1 MPVLRSLFAIAL
13 LSLLSTTAPAA
24 SKNPAAEL
32 VHLLDYIG
40 VDYPGTVSAGRIV
53 NPAEYAEM
61 VEFAQ
66 RVKDLVQRLP
76 DGEDKVRLTQE
87 ARRLAAAIEARV
99 AGPEIARLT
108 AAMQREAI
116 RLGGVSTAPRQPPS
130 LKLGR
135 RLFEAHCTSCHG
147 AEGRGDGP
155 AAAGLSPAP
164 TDFHDRAR
172 QFKRS
177 VYGLYN
183 TITLGVAETA
193 MRGYPELP
201 EADRWA
207 LAFYVGSLPFTD
219 AEISNG
225 QRLVKAGAARE
236 LIPDL
241 TRLANLTPAEMRQQH
256 GERGLAVL
264 AYLRQHPEALAGG
277 EDAIARAREL
287 LQQSVAAYNRGDH
300 RSAYELAIAAYLDG
314 FETAEAGLRNLD
326 AGLVAEVERTMA
338 LFRTATKSGAPPAR
352 VKAVAAEVDG
362 LLKRAQQMLANTTL
376 SPTVTFVSSLVI
388 VLREGLEALLVLAAI
403 ITLLIKAE
411 RRDAL
416 PWVHAG
422 WISALALG
430 GVTWWASR
438 YLLDISGANREVT
451 EGLTALLATAI
462 LLYVGFWLHS
472 RSHARSWQ
480 KFLKEKIHDAL
491 QGRALFALTG
501 VAFLAV
507 YREVFETV
515 LFYEALAQQTDPLEG
530 MQMLWFGLFTGIGA
544 LAVLGWLLLRTGL
557 RLPLRLFFNVNA
569 MLLFALAVIFTG
581 QGIAALQEAGY
592 IDIQPLNLPRFDWI
606 GFYPTLQTVLGQL
619 LVLGLIGGLFWWE
632 RRRNRR
638 DAA

>member
-1 MPVLRSLFAIAL
+1 MPALRSLFVIVLL
-13 LSLLSTTAPAA
+13 LSSAAAPAA
-24 SKNPAAEL
+24 NNPAAEL

-40 VDYPGTVSAGRIV
+40 VDYPGTVAEGRIV
-53 NPAEYAEM
+53 NPDEYAEM
-61 VEFAQ
+61 VEFGQ
-66 RVKDLVQRLP
+66 RVIELAQQLP
-76 DGEDKVRLTQE
+76 DSEDKIHLLQD
-87 ARRLAAAIEARV
+87 ARRLQAAINKRAK
-99 AGPEIARLT
+99 GQEIARLT
-108 AAMQREAI
+108 AAMQQQAI
-116 RLGGVSTAPRQPPS
+116 RLGGISTTPRQPPS
-130 LKLGR
+130 LSLGR
-135 RLFEAHCTSCHG
+135 TLYETHCTSCHG

-164 TDFHDRAR
+164 SNFHDRER

-177 VYGLYN
+177 LYGLYN
-183 TITLGVAETA
+183 TISLGVSGTA

-207 LAFYVGSLPFTD
+207 LAFYVGSLPFD
-219 AEISNG
+219 DDEVRAG
-225 QRLVKAGAARE
+225 QRLAKEGAARE

-241 TRLANLTPAEMRQQH
+241 TRLVNLTPAEMQEHH
-256 GERGLAVL
+256 GEQGLAVL
-264 AYLRQHPEALAGG
+264 AYLRHHPEELAGG
-277 EDAIARAREL
+277 ENAIAHAREL
-287 LQQSVAAYNRGDH
+287 LQQSVAAYVQGETRT
-300 RSAYELAIAAYLDG
+300 AYELAIAAYLDG

-326 AGLVAEVERTMA
+326 PELVAEVERAMA
-338 LFRTATKSGAPPAR
+338 AFRTATRSGAPRAR
-352 VKAVAAEVDG
+352 VEAAADEVDA
-362 LLKRAQQMLANTTL
+362 LLRRAQQMLANTTL
-376 SPTVTFVSSLVI
+376 TPTVTFVSSLVI

-403 ITLLIKAE
+403 IALLIKAE

-430 GVTWWASR
+430 GVTWWVSR

-472 RSHARSWQ
+472 KSHARSWQ

-515 LFYEALAQQTDPLEG
+515 LFYEALAQQTDPLAG
-530 MQMLWFGLFTGIGA
+530 MQMLWFGLFTGIGG

-569 MLLFALAVIFTG
+569 FLLFALAVIFTG

-592 IDIQPLNLPRFDWI
+592 IDIHPLNLPRFDWI

-619 LVLGLIGGLFWWE
+619 LVLTLIGGLFWWE
-632 RRRNRR
+632 RRRNRK
-638 DAA
+638 DTA